1 MPHRDLLAAL
11 LPPVS
16 YDARAHL
23 DLSLAME
30 GRELDRVQADG
41 AAVLGALPPVAL
53 AAMAAGLGARLR
65 PARPLRRRR
74 ATFTGAHCPAGRGL
88 SGARRHFPLVAQTL
102 CRLAGYDVEILEFT
116 RIRGRR
122 SSAGDALTNGGW
134 VFAFLVVASGD
145 VSRTFRSGQSVAG
158 EALRTW
164 GDPILEC
171 IINWRKP
178 AHTIGLISYLEDN
191 PRA

>member
-1 MPHRDLLAAL
+1 MAFLERGGI
-11 LPPVS
+11 S
-16 YDARAHL
+16 RAWL
-23 DLSLAME
+23 KRYAS
-30 GRELDRVQADG
+30 
-41 AAVLGALPPVAL
+41 
-53 AAMAAGLGARLR
+53 
-65 PARPLRRRR
+65 
-74 ATFTGAHCPAGRGL
+74 
-88 SGARRHFPLVAQTL
+88 
-102 CRLAGYDVEILEFT
+102 LAGYAVEIQEF
-116 RIRGRR
+116 REFKAGRSR
-122 SSAGDALTNGGW
+122 AGDVLTNGGW
-134 VFAFLVVASGD
+134 VFAFLVEASGD